1 MLHDYNARSI
11 KWVLAMAAFFF
22 AAVAPASA
30 QFSFEAR
37 VIRITDGDTLTVRA
51 GERNFRVRLHGVDA
65 PERGQAFGTKARDF
79 LADAVAGKAVA
90 LRVLDVDRYGR
101 LIAEVL
107 IGTTNWN
114 LELLRAGLA
123 WHYAEYDD
131 TPAYRAAEAAARA
144 SRRGLWTEPA
154 PEAPW
159 EYRRKN

>member
-1 MLHDYNARSI
+1 MVYDYNT
-11 KWVLAMAAFFF
+11 KPLKCVLAMAALFI
-22 AAVAPASA
+22 AVATPAAA
-30 QFSFEAR
+30 QFSFEAQ

-51 GERNFRVRLHGVDA
+51 GEKNFRVRLHGVDA

-114 LELLRAGLA
+114 LELLKAGLA

-131 TPAYRAAEAAARA
+131 TPAYKAAEAAARA